1 VTPIVL
7 NEGLSQ
13 LSLVVVYA
21 AMAVFTLAF
30 LVSGYHL
37 SQAASSKTA
46 KAKAQ
51 PVMAQSGS
59 VSVLERDENQK
70 DSAPTPSRSLLA
82 LERISLALSILGTLI
97 LAVAVTMRGI
107 AAARVPWANLYEYS
121 ITGALIL
128 MTIYLVSVRSK
139 EVRIMATFV
148 VGFVLLV
155 LGTAVS
161 VFYVQV
167 ASLMPALQSY
177 WLVIHVMVA
186 LLATGFFSMA
196 AALSAAYLL
205 KTANWV
211 ENANTP
217 RTIAFKKIMEVFP
230 SKDTLERLAYR
241 FNISGFIL
249 WSFTLIA
256 GAIWAERAWHRYWGW
271 DTKEVWTF
279 IIWALYAGYLH
290 ANATRGWTGKRAVW
304 LGLVGFAAVVFNFTI
319 VNMFFKGLHVYSGL

>member
-1 VTPIVL
+1 MNTFVL
-7 NEGLSQ
+7 DEGLSQ
-13 LSLVVVYA
+13 LSLLVVYA
-21 AMAVFTLAF
+21 SMAVFTLAF
-30 LVSGYHL
+30 LVSVYHL
-37 SQAASSKTA
+37 SQAASLKDKTL
-46 KAKAQ
+46 K
-51 PVMAQSGS
+51 S
-59 VSVLERDENQK
+59 VRIAERI
-70 DSAPTPSRSLLA
+70 ALA
-82 LERISLALSILGTLI
+82 LTLLGTVI
-97 LAVAVTMRGI
+97 LAVGVFMRGI
-107 AAARVPWANLYEYS
+107 AAQRVPWANLYEYS

-128 MTIYLVSVRSK
+128 LMIYLFSIRSK
-139 EVRIMATFV
+139 EVRIMGTFV

-161 VFYVQV
+161 IFYVQV

-186 LLATGFFSMA
+186 LLATGFFSLA

-211 ENANTP
+211 EKAKTP
-217 RTIAFKKIMEVFP
+217 RTKSFKKVMEIFP
-230 SKDTLERLAYR
+230 SKETLERLAYR
-241 FNISGFIL
+241 FNIVGFIL

-279 IIWALYAGYLH
+279 IIWTIYAGYLH

-304 LGLVGFAAVVFNFTI
+304 LGLIGFAAVVFNFTI